1 MKQFWEKFTP
11 ERRQKIQLFF
21 SSLAP
26 LLILGG
32 FATQLQTE
40 QALIIVGA
48 VLQALGA
55 LLALINVRKGDW
67 STAWLVIRGAI
78 YALAAT
84 VSPALVLL
92 GVYNESTNASLLTG
106 LSLGLTALSSGLA
119 IFVSKKQEVASL
131 TAAIETIPGPLRTP
145 EVREALEES
154 KPLHE
159 QGLD

>member
-1 MKQFWEKFTP
+1 MRQFWEKFTP
-11 ERRQKIQLFF
+11 ERRQQIQLFF

-40 QALIIVGA
+40 QTLIIIGA

-55 LLALINVRKGDW
+55 LLALLNVRKGDW
-67 STAWLVIRGAI
+67 GAGWAVIRGAV

-92 GVYNESTNASLLTG
+92 GLYDEETNATLLTA
-106 LSLGLTALSSGLA
+106 LSLALTALSSGLA
-119 IFVSKKQEVASL
+119 IFIGKKQELVALESVSPP
-131 TAAIETIPGPLRTP
+131 AAIEAAKAQLREP
-145 EVREALEES
+145 NGI
-154 KPLHE
+154 PLHE

>member
-11 ERRQKIQLFF
+11 ERRQQIQLFL

-40 QALIIVGA
+40 QALIIAGA
-48 VLQALGA
+48 ILQAIGA
-55 LLALINVRKGDW
+55 LLALVNVRKGDW
-67 STAWLVIRGAI
+67 GAGWVVIRGAI

-92 GVYNESTNASLLTG
+92 GFYNEETNASLLTG
-106 LSLGLTALSSGLA
+106 LSLALTALSSGLA
-119 IFVSKKQEVASL
+119 IFVGKKQELVALENVS
-131 TAAIETIPGPLRTP
+131 TPAAIA
-145 EVREALEES
+145 EA
-154 KPLHE
+154 KTNLHE
-159 QGLD
+159 QGLN